1 MVKSPFYVTSKGIW
15 GKEECLLK
23 ELNIIPEELKGADYD
38 I

>member
-1 MVKSPFYVTSKGIW
+1 MVKSPFYVTNKDIW

-38 I
+38 V

>member
-1 MVKSPFYVTSKGIW
+1 MVKSPFYVTDKGIW

-38 I
+38 V